1 MRKKTLLLCLLTAGM
16 MWTPAAAAVTEVHA
30 DVAVADSEDQVISG
44 MVEDAN
50 GPLIGATIKVVGAAQ
65 GTVTD
70 FDGNFKIKC
79 KPGDLLEVSYVGYTS
94 IQVKASEGMKVMM
107 SEDKTQ
113 LSEVVVTALGIKRER
128 KALGYAL
135 SEVKGEDLQKA
146 KETNVI
152 NSLEGKV
159 APTSVAQAQQV
170 ATTSVTVSLP
180 STLMISRI

>member
-1 MRKKTLLLCLLTAGM
+1 

-152 NSLEGKV
+152 NSLEG
-159 APTSVAQAQQV
+159 
-170 ATTSVTVSLP
+170 
-180 STLMISRI
+180 R